1 MTTLGHM
8 IWAEL
13 LKLKRTLALWLV
25 GLAPL
30 TLVLLFVLIIGASGM
45 SPGEAGWGMI
55 GRQAVGMWAFFMLP
69 LFIALETALL
79 NGIDHKEHAWKRLY
93 TLPIPRWTVYAA
105 KLLIALVLVGVSSLL
120 LSVSLPLMFFV
131 LVAIIY

>member
-55 GRQAVGMWAFFMLP
+55 GRQAVGMP
-69 LFIALETALL
+69 TA
-79 NGIDHKEHAWKRLY
+79 R
-93 TLPIPRWTVYAA
+93 TPR
-105 KLLIALVLVGVSSLL
+105 
-120 LSVSLPLMFFV
+120 
-131 LVAIIY
+131 